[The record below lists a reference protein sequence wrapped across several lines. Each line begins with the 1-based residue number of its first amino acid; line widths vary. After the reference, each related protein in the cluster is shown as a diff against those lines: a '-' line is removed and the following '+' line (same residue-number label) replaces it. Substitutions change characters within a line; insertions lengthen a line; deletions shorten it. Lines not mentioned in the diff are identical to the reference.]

1 MRHRLCLLP
10 LLLLPLLL
18 AGCQREEP
26 ARTAYQLYFQ
36 EADLTCSAGD
46 SPFRTETVYLYDS
59 ETDTSRRLAEALLN
73 ELLKGPADETLKSTL
88 PAGTSLLSLEL
99 AGDRALVDLSASYES
114 LSGVALTLADGAIA
128 MTLAQI
134 PEISSVQITA
144 RGRELAYRERQVLN
158 IREVLLTP
166 EEDVISTVEARL
178 YFLNQE
184 GSLIPETRTLDLYEG
199 DTQVSAVARAL
210 EEKPEG
216 RDLYSPLPEGFQVK
230 SVWLEEDICYV
241 NLSSALLEGLG
252 ESALQTAL
260 RALEDSLSSLEA
272 VEDAREACRKLGMD
286 HYTFNFSGQFVHASL
301 NRDESYTELMY
312 GGKRQGLRD
321 VELWPN
327 GFAWLLRD
335 SEE

>member
-36 EADLTCSAGD
+36 EADLTYSAGD
-46 SPFRTETVYLYDS
+46 SPFRTETVYLYDA
-59 ETDTSRRLAEALLN
+59 ETGTPLRLAEALIN

-88 PAGTSLLSLEL
+88 PAGTTLLSLEIE
-99 AGDRALVDLSASYES
+99 GDRARVDLSPSYES
-114 LSGVALTLADGAIA
+114 LSGVALTLADSAIA
-128 MTLAQI
+128 MTLSQV
-134 PEISSVQITA
+134 PEVSSVQITV
-144 RGRELAYRERQVLN
+144 RGRELAYREQPVLN
-158 IREVLLTP
+158 LRDILLTP

-184 GSLIPETRTLDLYEG
+184 GRLTAAEQILDLYEG
-199 DTQVSAVARAL
+199 DTQVSAVAKAL
-210 EEKPEG
+210 EGRPEG
-216 RDLYSPLPEGFQVK
+216 RDLLSPLPEGFQVK

-272 VEDAREACRKLGMD
+272 VEEVRFLVDGEFRRDLGA
-286 HYTFNFSGQFVHASL
+286 F
-301 NRDESYTELMY
+301 
-312 GGKRQGLRD
+312 GGG
-321 VELWPN
+321 
-327 GFAWLLRD
+327 
-335 SEE
+335 EE

>member
-1 MRHRLCLLP
+1 MKKGLCVLLLP
-10 LLLLPLLL
+10 LLLLT
-18 AGCQREEP
+18 GCRREEP

-36 EADLTCSAGD
+36 EADLTYSAGD
-46 SPFRTETVYLYDS
+46 GAFRTETVYLYDERT
-59 ETDTSRRLAEALLN
+59 ETARALAEALMK

-158 IREVLLTP
+158 IRAVLLTP
-166 EEDVISTVEARL
+166 EEDVSSTVEARL

-210 EEKPEG
+210 EDKPEG
-216 RDLYSPLPEGFQVK
+216 RDLLSPLPEGFQVK
-230 SVWLEEDICYV
+230 SVWLEESICYV
-241 NLSSALLEGLG
+241 NLSSARLEGV
-252 ESALQTAL
+252 EDALVQTAL
-260 RALEDSLSSLEA
+260 RALENSLQSLEA
-272 VEDAREACRKLGMD
+272 VEEVRFLTDGEFRRDLGP
-286 HYTFNFSGQFVHASL
+286 F
-301 NRDESYTELMY
+301 
-312 GGKRQGLRD
+312 
-321 VELWPN
+321 
-327 GFAWLLRD
+327 
-335 SEE
+335 EEP